1 MISDD
6 LIKKLMAEINLSD
19 ITSIESLKNDDDQT
33 WTDQEIKEIQKQS
46 LENIKIRLSDQYLGD
61 KSSSLQSNTDESNQ
75 NKMNEEEEEEEE
87 SKEDQSEDQSSK
99 QSEEEEDQSGKQSE
113 EEEDQSSDQSSK
125 QSEEDQSEDQSS
137 DQSEEEEDQSS
148 KQSEEEEEEESEEE
162 QSSDQS
168 GKQSEE
174 EEEEE
179 SEEEQSSDQSGK
191 QSEEEEE
198 EQSEEEDQSEG
209 DQKEPDF
216 NYQKQSL
223 PNDMNEDQFENKLR
237 QIAKQMLKTS
247 YNITEDQRIES
258 NTSKNQKGSELR
270 FNKKNS
276 QIGKLQYKTIDD
288 INDPVKALH
297 AVRQMRSDLVKQ
309 SKFKSCENYIHDV
322 ELKDRDG
329 GLVLIYQFW
338 NKELK
343 PYLKDLKVNLAWKES
358 LKNLTEENF
367 EGVILNDDYE
377 FFDDDDRNYAHDIIN
392 TISAITNK
400 EIKLSLQKSNTQNKN
415 CAYVYYDKSEK
426 CFKIVVDP
434 NDKLVNYKTQIE
446 HEYSHVLWETSFD
459 QFFKLM
465 DKWIDDMISEL
476 KKEGK
481 LK

>member
-19 ITSIESLKNDDDQT
+19 ITSIDSLNNDDDQT
-33 WTDQEIKEIQKQS
+33 WTDKEIKEIQKQS
-46 LENIKIRLSDQYLGD
+46 LDNIKIRLSDKYLGD
-61 KSSSLQSNTDESNQ
+61 NSSSLQSNTDESNQ
-75 NKMNEEEEEEEE
+75 NKTNEEEEEEEE
-87 SKEDQSEDQSSK
+87 SKEDQSGK
-99 QSEEEEDQSGKQSE
+99 QSDEEQSDEEQSDEEQSDEEQSGKQS
-113 EEEDQSSDQSSK
+113 D
-125 QSEEDQSEDQSS
+125 
-137 DQSEEEEDQSS
+137 
-148 KQSEEEEEEESEEE
+148 EE
-162 QSSDQS
+162 QSDEEQSDEEQS
-168 GKQSEE
+168 GKQSDEE
-174 EEEEE
+174 
-179 SEEEQSSDQSGK
+179 QSGK
-191 QSEEEEE
+191 QSDE
-198 EQSEEEDQSEG
+198 EQSDEEQSDG